1 MLGWQMISDD
11 GIDGLE
17 QYQPRVPEPGPGEV
31 VVDMKANSINY
42 RDYMIVSDPRA
53 RGIELPRTPNSDG
66 AGVISAVGAGVGDL
80 QVGDRVASCFFQRW
94 DDGPCSTDAMASAL
108 GGALDGVLSRR
119 VLLAANG
126 VVKIPDSLSFAEAS
140 TLPCAALTAWRAI
153 VVEGGLKPGSTV
165 LLLGTGG
172 VSIFAL
178 QFAQLMGARVI
189 ITSSSSEKLVRAREM
204 GAWKTINYRD
214 KPDWEKEVLKLTD
227 GVGVDLVVEV
237 GGAGTIARSVQATR
251 VAGRV
256 ALIGILT
263 GGQFDP
269 TAVMRRSIT
278 VQGIYVGSRRMFQDM
293 LVAIDQHQIKPVIDQ
308 TFAFNDAQSAYWAMA
323 QAGHFGK
330 IVITV

>member
-1 MLGWQMISDD
+1 
-11 GIDGLE
+11 
-17 QYQPRVPEPGPGEV
+17 
-31 VVDMKANSINY
+31 
-42 RDYMIVSDPRA
+42 
-53 RGIELPRTPNSDG
+53 
-66 AGVISAVGAGVGDL
+66 
-80 QVGDRVASCFFQRW
+80 
-94 DDGPCSTDAMASAL
+94 
-108 GGALDGVLSRR
+108 
-119 VLLAANG
+119 
-126 VVKIPDSLSFAEAS
+126 
-140 TLPCAALTAWRAI
+140 
-153 VVEGGLKPGSTV
+153 
-165 LLLGTGG
+165 
-172 VSIFAL
+172 
-178 QFAQLMGARVI
+178 
-189 ITSSSSEKLVRAREM
+189 M